1 MPIRNGTRTHN
12 KGLVLSMF
20 FLCEL
25 LRKNQECCSLL
36 CGSQFG
42 GVLYA
47 MMRKL
52 LSIIISKIHLHFDWI
67 EMD

>member
-25 LRKNQECCSLL
+25 LRKNQECYSS
-36 CGSQFG
+36 SQFG